1 MGRDGPSSRNSRG
14 VEALAGMCAQE
25 PAKAL
30 TQEPAKALTQ
40 EPAKALTP
48 NLYVGQTPRNPKE
61 PENVIT
67 DFADDADL

>member
-14 VEALAGMCAQE
+14 VEAFAGMCA
-25 PAKAL
+25 
-30 TQEPAKALTQ
+30 QEPAKALTQ

>member
-14 VEALAGMCAQE
+14 VEALAGMCA
-25 PAKAL
+25 
-30 TQEPAKALTQ
+30 QEPAKALTQ